1 MCPARNGA
9 DPNAPV
15 EWCSS
20 KKVINGSA
28 VTVTAVAGMI
38 LGSLVIREVY
48 AACPPLAARTEA
60 ALRGS
65 EGLFG

>member
-9 DPNAPV
+9 DPDAPV

-38 LGSLVIREVY
+38 LGSLVIQAVY
-48 AACPPLAARTEA
+48 AACPPLVEQPEA
-60 ALRGS
+60 APHG
-65 EGLFG
+65 